1 MTKEEYR
8 NVLNNIAG
16 SFGTLKDQV
25 NQAFEIGRA
34 LGLSDMQIGSDVR
47 SKIKGLMSTSTIQ
60 RMLPDTAKHQERNPT
75 RNKPVVKLTTQPTI
89 PSPAQPIIEIEP
101 EPPKAIDRSYR
112 NPRQKDKTRYCQV

>member
-1 MTKEEYR
+1 MTKEEYH

-60 RMLPDTAKHQERNPT
+60 RMLPDTAKHKEFS
-75 RNKPVVKLTTQPTI
+75 NKPAAVKMNAAAATL
-89 PSPAQPIIEIEP
+89 
-101 EPPKAIDRSYR
+101 PKS
-112 NPRQKDKTRYCQV
+112 NPRFLLRLNP